1 MFVNVMTKPVQGQQF
16 IRERNALTN
25 WFWIINFGIQFYH
38 LVFIIAQSDYVY
50 VLGVCWNNT
59 IQVCDSVLMSIYST
73 LIIVYSDTLY
83 VTA

>member
-25 WFWIINFGIQFYH
+25 WFWNINFGIQLYH
-38 LVFIIAQSDYVY
+38 LVFIIAQSDYVS

-59 IQVCDSVLMSIYST
+59 VSGMGWCINIRL
-73 LIIVYSDTLY
+73 
-83 VTA
+83 